1 MMVRTP
7 EPELMTGDGQ
17 VAAYAA
23 ADLSEINQ
31 TVLACFQEQFPW
43 FRGGRLLDLGS
54 GAADV
59 SIRFAKAYPE
69 LTVLAVDG
77 SENMLRS
84 ARGLVRAAG
93 LAGRITLASH
103 YLPDETLPQHAFDAI
118 VSNSLLHHMDDPLD
132 LWRTIREC
140 AKPGAAV
147 MVMDLWRPADVD
159 AASALVTRYAAEAA
173 PVLQQ
178 DFFHSLCAA
187 YTPDE
192 IREQLRRAE
201 FSEFQVAQVDDL
213 HVMAW
218 GIAF

>member
-1 MMVRTP
+1 MVRMP

-31 TVLACFQEQFPW
+31 PALACFQEQFPW
-43 FRGGRLLDLGS
+43 FRDGRLLDLGS

-84 ARGLVRAAG
+84 ARELVRAAD
-93 LAGRITLASH
+93 LAGRITLAEH
-103 YLPDETLPQHAFDAI
+103 YLPDDALPQHTFDAI

-132 LWRTIREC
+132 LWRTIRRC
-140 AKPGAAV
+140 AKPRAAV
-147 MVMDLWRPADVD
+147 IVMDLWRPADVD
-159 AASALVTRYAAEAA
+159 AASALVARYAAEAE

-178 DFFHSLCAA
+178 DFFRSLCAA

-192 IREQLRRAE
+192 IREQLRGAG
-201 FSEFQVAQVDDL
+201 FNDFQVAQVDDL

-218 GIAF
+218 GIAS